1 MKNLTLLS
9 QIHLARFGRPAGKDI
24 HHSVDPESG
33 HVYVAYST
41 GPAEGVLVKI
51 SDLQSPFPEITELA
65 TFPPEND
72 EHSEL
77 WGHVV
82 GVKFLV
88 DIQAVCIVFS
98 HGDVV
103 LFHNEAT
110 ETGDT
115 MEIVGSVDS
124 GISCMAWSPDEELVI
139 MVAGEGSILEMTKD
153 FDVIAENPI
162 DVEEV
167 GEDVSVNVGWGKK
180 ETQFHGTEGKQAAQR
195 KVDTSTHTSSP
206 DDDNNHRLS
215 WRGDG
220 TYFCCSSK
228 DARLGRRVI
237 RVYNREA
244 ILQTTS
250 ESVDMLEHGL
260 SWRPSGNLIASSQRL
275 PHRHDIV
282 FFERNGLRHGEFTL
296 REEAGTVV
304 RELAWN
310 CDSTVLAIW
319 LQRTNGSCIQ
329 LWTMNNYKWYMKQ
342 ELLYNGE
349 GSSVASLQWDVE
361 AALVLHVVTESG
373 SYQRNQYCWDNY
385 INEMLSPDNL
395 GTVAVVDGANLMVT
409 PFRVMN
415 VPPPMSAF
423 TLTVPYAIQHISF
436 STLHHGDDMAV
447 LLADQ
452 RVAFY
457 EMADKTTRP
466 LPEPK
471 LLGLIELAEIPSVS
485 ARQIA
490 WTHPDT
496 LIGLQYDSD
505 IATDS
510 IVVVKLAFDE
520 ETKAPKIV
528 SRTNVPLEG
537 LFQRLY
543 FNQTHGDIMLQKAG
557 GDLMTITI
565 RDDEEPQVG
574 RWMEVDCLPEGCLW
588 MGTTRIGTGPEEYR
602 EKAVVGLA
610 RNNRLYVNDRLISSE
625 TTSFCLHNHF
635 LVFTTATHSARFLP
649 LEISLYDFKIVDNSM
664 LPYDE
669 SVRRVERGS
678 KIVLALPYSVNLVLQ
693 MPRGNLE
700 TIAPRAMVL
709 SVTRDALDK
718 CDFRTAFVTCR
729 KHRIDLNL
737 LYDHNP
743 KVFMEN
749 VPEFVKQVKEV
760 DYLNLFLS
768 FLRNEDVTQTLYPVP
783 GSESLL
789 KQQLTAAAAPQTY
802 VRLNKNGSK
811 GGSYGAQI
819 SPELAQ
825 KVNQICDAIR
835 VELNTLDRNTY
846 INSVLTTYVRKSPP
860 DLESAL
866 LLLAK
871 LRDEDQALAEDALKF
886 TIFLADVDRLFD
898 VALGMYDFAL
908 VLMVAQWSQKDPREY
923 LPFLNELRT
932 LEKYYQRYRI
942 DDHLKKYKSALQNLS
957 QAGEKYFND
966 CVSYIRQHNLYKDA
980 LKVFGANPTK
990 HKAILQIYGDSL
1002 SVNGDYEQAGVA
1014 YTMAGDKDKALE
1026 AYQEAGFWREAVVL
1040 AHQLNYDVPAMA
1052 YLARGLA
1059 ERMKVDKRF
1068 SEAGVLLAEYAKDS
1082 EEAVSALLEGRL
1094 WSEAIRTTYLY
1105 NRLDLMATHVT
1116 PGIADGHHDLMESIR
1131 DMQEQFDKQTKRLKE
1146 VRDLKIE
1153 KALAEAAE
1161 DMTPDDALDNVDM
1174 MSDTTS
1180 MASGFSRYTAAN
1192 SVLSKSSHSSKSSSQ
1207 YTARLKKRNDR
1218 KRQRGKK
1225 GSVFEEEY
1233 LINSLRK
1240 LIVRVDATKP
1250 DVHALLK
1257 CMASSLSLDRASV
1270 LQKEFAKLLQD
1281 INKHMLIIFI
1291 PPTDDFLAK
1300 KKAAEEA
1307 KAERKK
1313 LVRQNQTNAHL
1324 MSRHD
1329 EAVAQAQI
1337 AQLEEIAEQEIAE
1350 IYGEPP
1356 VMSKEPWDVDLV

>member
-9 QIHLARFGRPAGKDI
+9 QIHLARFGRPVGKDI
-24 HHSVDPESG
+24 HHSVDPETG

-41 GPAEGVLVKI
+41 GPAEGVLIKI
-51 SDLQSPFPEITELA
+51 TDLQSPFPEITELVS
-65 TFPPEND
+65 FPPEND
-72 EHSEL
+72 VNAEQ

-88 DIQAVCIVFS
+88 DIQAVCVIFS

-110 ETGDT
+110 ESGDT
-115 MEIVGSVDS
+115 LEIVGSVDS
-124 GISCMAWSPDEELVI
+124 GISCMAWSPDEELVV
-139 MVAGEGSILEMTKD
+139 MVTGEGSILEMTKD

-162 DVEEV
+162 DVEES

-195 KVDTSTHTSSP
+195 KVDTSAFTFSS
-206 DDDNNHRLS
+206 DDDDNHRLS

-228 DARLGRRVI
+228 DKRLGRRVI

-296 REEAGTVV
+296 REANDAVV
-304 RELAWN
+304 KELAWN
-310 CDSTVLAIW
+310 CDSTVLAVW
-319 LQRTNGSCIQ
+319 LERANGSCIQ

-342 ELLYNGE
+342 ELLFNGE
-349 GSSVASLQWDVE
+349 GSAVASLQWDVE
-361 AALVLHVVTESG
+361 SALLLHVVTQSG

-385 INEMLSPDNL
+385 INESLSPNNL

-415 VPPPMSAF
+415 VPPPMCAF
-423 TLTVPYAIQHISF
+423 TLPVPYAIQHVSF
-436 STLHHGDDMAV
+436 SAQSDGDDMAV

-452 RVAFY
+452 RVAFF
-457 EMADKTTRP
+457 EAADKAARP

-471 LLGLIELAEIPSVS
+471 LLGLIELAEVPSVLV
-485 ARQIA
+485 RQIA
-490 WTHPDT
+490 WVRADT

-505 IATDS
+505 VSADS
-510 IVVVKLAFDE
+510 IVIVKLSFDE
-520 ETKAPKIV
+520 DTKVPRIA
-528 SRTNVPLEG
+528 SRSDVPLEG
-537 LFQRLY
+537 IFQRLY
-543 FNQTHGDIMLQKAG
+543 FNATYGDILLQQADGNILTVELKE
-557 GDLMTITI
+557 
-565 RDDEEPQVG
+565 DEEPRIG
-574 RWMEVDCLPEGCLW
+574 KWMELHRLPEGCLW
-588 MGTTRIGTGPEEYR
+588 MGTTRIGTGNVEYR

-649 LEISLYDFKIVDNSM
+649 LETSLSEFKIVDNSM

-669 SVRRVERGS
+669 SIRRVERGS

-700 TIAPRAMVL
+700 TVAPRAMVL

-729 KHRIDLNL
+729 KHRIDLNI

-743 KVFMEN
+743 NVFMDN
-749 VPEFVKQVKEV
+749 VSEFVKQVKEV
-760 DYLNLFLS
+760 DHLNLFLS
-768 FLRNEDVTQTLYPVP
+768 FLRNEDVTQTLYPLS
-783 GSESLL
+783 GSGSTSKL
-789 KQQLTAAAAPQTY
+789 QQQQQPQAFG
-802 VRLNKNGSK
+802 RSKNG
-811 GGSYGAQI
+811 YGAPV
-819 SPELAQ
+819 SPELAE
-825 KVNQICDAIR
+825 KVNQICDAVR
-835 VELNTLDRNTY
+835 KELDTLDRNTY

-866 LLLAK
+866 LLLAQLK
-871 LRDEDQALAEDALKF
+871 DQDQALAEDALKF

-932 LEKYYQRYRI
+932 LEKYYQRFRI
-942 DDHLKKYKSALQNLS
+942 DDHLKKHQSALQNLS
-957 QAGEKYFND
+957 QAGDRYFTD
-966 CVSYIRQHNLYKDA
+966 CVNYIRQHNLYRFA
-980 LKVFGANPTK
+980 LKVFGSNPTK
-990 HKAILQIYGDSL
+990 HKTILQIYGDSL
-1002 SVNGDYEQAGVA
+1002 SVNGDHEQAGVA
-1014 YTMAGDKDKALE
+1014 YSMAGDKDKALE
-1026 AYQEAGFWREAVVL
+1026 SYREAGFWREAVVL
-1040 AHQLNYDVPAMA
+1040 AQQLKYDPAALA

-1059 ERMKVDKRF
+1059 ERMKADKRF
-1068 SEAGVLLAEYAKDS
+1068 SEAGLLLAEYAKDS

-1094 WSEAIRTTYLY
+1094 WSEATRTAYMHS
-1105 NRLDLMATHVT
+1105 RMDLITTLVT
-1116 PGIADGHHDLMESIR
+1116 PGIADGHQELMESIR
-1131 DMQEQFDKQTKRLKE
+1131 DMQEQFDKQIVRLKE
-1146 VRDLKIE
+1146 VRNLRIE
-1153 KALAEAAE
+1153 KALAEAAAE
-1161 DMTPDDALDNVDM
+1161 EMGAPDDALDNIDM

-1192 SVLSKSSHSSKSSSQ
+1192 SVLSKSSHSSRSSSQ
-1207 YTARLKKRNDR
+1207 YTARLKKRNEK
-1218 KRQRGKK
+1218 KRARGKK
-1225 GSVFEEEY
+1225 GSAFEEEY

-1240 LIVRVDATKP
+1240 LIVRVDTTKA

-1257 CMASSLSLDRASV
+1257 VLAASMSLERAKV
-1270 LQKEFAKLLQD
+1270 LQQEFGKLLREIDEQV
-1281 INKHMLIIFI
+1281 HVIFV
-1291 PPTDDFLAK
+1291 PATDEYLAK
-1300 KKAAEEA
+1300 KKAAEDA
-1307 KAERKK
+1307 KAERKRLIK
-1313 LVRQNQTNAHL
+1313 QNQANAHL
-1324 MSRHD
+1324 MSRHE

-1337 AQLEEIAEQEIAE
+1337 SQLEEIAEQEIAE

-1356 VMSKEPWDVDLV
+1356 VMSKDSWDVDLV

>member
-9 QIHLARFGRPAGKDI
+9 QIQLARFGRPSGKDI
-24 HHSVDPESG
+24 HHSVDPETG

-41 GPAEGVLVKI
+41 GPAESVLIRI
-51 SDLQSPFPEITELA
+51 SDLQSPFPEISELI

-72 EHSEL
+72 VHAEQ

-82 GVKFLV
+82 GVKFLL
-88 DIQAVCIVFS
+88 DIQAICVIFS
-98 HGDVV
+98 HGDVA
-103 LFHNEAT
+103 LFHNEPT

-115 MEIVGSVDS
+115 LEIVGSVDS

-139 MVAGEGSILEMTKD
+139 MVTGEGSILEMTKD

-162 DVEEV
+162 DVEET

-195 KVDTSTHTSSP
+195 KVDTSAFTFSP
-206 DDDNNHRLS
+206 DDDDQHRLS

-228 DARLGRRVI
+228 DKRLGHRVI

-244 ILQTTS
+244 VLQTTS

-260 SWRPSGNLIASSQRL
+260 SWRPSGNLITSSQRL

-296 REEAGTVV
+296 REPSDTIVK
-304 RELAWN
+304 ELQWN
-310 CDSTVLAIW
+310 CDSTVLAVW
-319 LQRTNGSCIQ
+319 LQRASGSCIQ
-329 LWTMNNYKWYMKQ
+329 LWTMGNYKWYLKQ

-349 GSSVASLQWDVE
+349 GSAVANFEWDAE

-385 INEMLSPDNL
+385 INEMLSPENL

-409 PFRVMN
+409 PFRAMN

-436 STLHHGDDMAV
+436 STSHHGDDMAV

-457 EMADKTTRP
+457 EMADKSTRP

-471 LLGLIELAEIPSVS
+471 LIGLIELTEVPSVVI
-485 ARQIA
+485 RQIA
-490 WTHPDT
+490 WVRSDT

-505 IATDS
+505 ISADS
-510 IVVVKLAFDE
+510 IVVIKLAFDE
-520 ETKAPKIV
+520 ESKTTSIV
-528 SRTNVPLEG
+528 SRTDLPLDG
-537 LFQRLY
+537 LYQRLY
-543 FNQTHGDIMLQKAG
+543 FNQTYGDILLQQSNGNLLSLSLKEGEDPA
-557 GDLMTITI
+557 L
-565 RDDEEPQVG
+565 E
-574 RWMEVDCLPEGCLW
+574 RWMEIHRLPEGCIW
-588 MGTTRIGTGPEEYR
+588 MGTTRIGTGHVEYR
-602 EKAVVGLA
+602 EKAVIGLA

-635 LVFTTATHSARFLP
+635 LVFTTATHSTRFLP
-649 LEISLYDFKIVDNSM
+649 LETPLHEFKIVDNSM

-669 SVRRVERGS
+669 SIRRVERGS

-700 TIAPRAMVL
+700 TVAPRAMVL

-718 CDFRTAFVTCR
+718 SDYKTAFLTCR

-743 KVFMEN
+743 KAFMEN
-749 VPEFVKQVKEV
+749 VAEFVKQIKEV
-760 DYLNLFLS
+760 DHLNLFLS
-768 FLRNEDVTQTLYPVP
+768 FLKSEDVTQTLYPLS
-783 GSESLL
+783 GSGSLL
-789 KQQLTAAAAPQTY
+789 KQPLPQTQ
-802 VRLNKNGSK
+802 VRPSGGKAGYKN
-811 GGSYGAQI
+811 AI
-819 SPELAQ
+819 SPELAE
-825 KVNQICDAIR
+825 KVNRVCDAVR
-835 VELNTLDRNTY
+835 DVLQTMDKKTY
-846 INSVLTTYVRKSPP
+846 INSILTTYVRKSPP

-866 LLLAK
+866 VLLAELK
-871 LRDEDQALAEDALKF
+871 DEDQALAEDALKF

-932 LEKYYQRYRI
+932 LEKYYQRFKI
-942 DDHLKKYKSALQNLS
+942 DDHLKKYQSALENLS
-957 QAGEKYFND
+957 QAGEKYFDD
-966 CVSYIRQHNLYKDA
+966 CIAYTKQHNLYKFA
-980 LKVFGANPTK
+980 LKVFGSNAAK
-990 HKAILQIYGDSL
+990 HKIVLNIYGDSL
-1002 SVNGDYEQAGVA
+1002 SINGDHQQAAVA
-1014 YTMAGDKDKALE
+1014 YVMAGDKEKALE
-1026 AYQEAGFWREAVVL
+1026 SNRDAGLWREAMVL
-1040 AHQLNYDVPAMA
+1040 AKQLKYDDSATT

-1059 ERMKVDKRF
+1059 EHMKLDKKYI
-1068 SEAGVLLAEYAKDS
+1068 EAGILLAEYAKDTD
-1082 EEAVSALLEGRL
+1082 EAIVALLEGRL
-1094 WSEAIRTTYLY
+1094 WNEAIRTAYFHD
-1105 NRLDLMATHVT
+1105 RLDLMVTHVT
-1116 PGIADGHHDLMESIR
+1116 PGIADGHHDLMETIR

-1161 DMTPDDALDNVDM
+1161 DNMPDDGLDNVDM

-1192 SVLSKSSHSSKSSSQ
+1192 SMVSASSRSSSRSSSM

-1218 KRQRGKK
+1218 KRARGKK
-1225 GSVFEEEY
+1225 GSAYEEEY
-1233 LINSLRK
+1233 LIGSLRK
-1240 LIVRVDATKP
+1240 LIERVDTTKAT
-1250 DVHALLK
+1250 
-1257 CMASSLSLDRASV
+1257 SLSLERAKA
-1270 LQKEFAKLLQD
+1270 LQQEFGKLLQD
-1281 INKHMLIIFI
+1281 IEEHVHIIFV
-1291 PPTDDFLAK
+1291 PATEEHLAK
-1300 KKAAEEA
+1300 KKAVEDA
-1307 KAERKK
+1307 KNERKK
-1313 LVRQNQTNAHL
+1313 LIKQNQINAHL
-1324 MSRHD
+1324 MSRHE

-1337 AQLEEIAEQEIAE
+1337 AQLEEIAEQEVPE

-1356 VMSKEPWDVDLV
+1356 VMSKESWDVDLV

>member
-9 QIHLARFGRPAGKDI
+9 QVHLARFGRPVGKDI
-24 HHSVDPESG
+24 HHSVDPETG
-33 HVYVAYST
+33 NVYVAYST

-51 SDLQSPFPEITELA
+51 SDLQSPFPEINELV

-72 EHSEL
+72 VNADQ

-88 DIQAVCIVFS
+88 DIQAVCVIFS

-103 LFHNEAT
+103 LFHTEAT
-110 ETGDT
+110 ESGDT
-115 MEIVGSVDS
+115 LEIVGSVDS

-139 MVAGEGSILEMTKD
+139 MVTGEGSILEMTKD

-162 DVEEV
+162 DVVES

-180 ETQFHGTEGKQAAQR
+180 ETQFHGTEGKAAAQR
-195 KVDTSTHTSSP
+195 KVDTSTFTFSP
-206 DDDNNHRLS
+206 DDDDQHRLS

-244 ILQTTS
+244 VLQTTS

-275 PHRHDIV
+275 PHRHDVV

-296 REEAGTVV
+296 REGNDAVV
-304 RELAWN
+304 KELAWN
-310 CDSTVLAIW
+310 CDSTILAVW
-319 LQRTNGSCIQ
+319 LERETGSCIQ
-329 LWTMNNYKWYMKQ
+329 LWTMNNYKWYLKQ
-342 ELLYNGE
+342 ELSYNGE
-349 GSSVASLQWDVE
+349 FGSAVASFQWDVE
-361 AALVLHVVTESG
+361 SALVLHVVTQSG
-373 SYQRNQYCWDNY
+373 SYQRNHYCWDTY
-385 INEMLSPDNL
+385 INDKLSPDNL
-395 GTVAVVDGANLMVT
+395 GTAAVVDGANLLVT

-415 VPPPMSAF
+415 VPPPMSAY
-423 TLTVPYAIQHISF
+423 TLTVPSAIQHVSF
-436 STLHHGDDMAV
+436 SAFNGGDDMAV
-447 LLADQ
+447 LLANQ
-452 RVAFY
+452 RVAFF
-457 EMADKTTRP
+457 ETAEKTLRP

-471 LLGLIELAEIPSVS
+471 LLGLIGLADMPSVVV
-485 ARQIA
+485 RQVA
-490 WTHPDT
+490 WVRQDT

-505 IATDS
+505 LCADGL
-510 IVVVKLAFDE
+510 VLVKLTFDE
-520 ETKAPKIV
+520 ETRAPKIV
-528 SRTNVPLEG
+528 SKTDVPLEG
-537 LFQRLY
+537 LYQRIY
-543 FNQTHGDIMLQKAG
+543 YNQTYGDILLQQADG
-557 GDLMTITI
+557 NLMSVELQ
-565 RDDEEPQVG
+565 DEEDAP
-574 RWMEVDCLPEGCLW
+574 RISKWMEVQRLPEGCLW
-588 MGTTRIGTGPEEYR
+588 MGTTRIGAGREEYR
-602 EKAVVGLA
+602 ERAVVGLA

-635 LVFTTATHSARFLP
+635 LIFTTATHSARFLP
-649 LEISLYDFKIVDNSM
+649 LETNLSDFKIVDNSM

-669 SVRRVERGS
+669 SIRRVERGS

-700 TIAPRAMVL
+700 TVAPRALVL

-729 KHRIDLNL
+729 KNRIDLNI

-768 FLRNEDVTQTLYPVP
+768 FLRNEDVTQTLYPLS
-783 GSESLL
+783 GSGSTLKLL
-789 KQQLTAAAAPQTY
+789 QQQPTQQPSHRA
-802 VRLNKNGSK
+802 
-811 GGSYGAQI
+811 GGSRGKGANTSAGQ
-819 SPELAQ
+819 SQ
-825 KVNQICDAIR
+825 KVNEICDAVR
-835 VELNTLDRNTY
+835 KELDTLDRKTY
-846 INSVLTTYVRKSPP
+846 INSVLTTHVRKSPP
-860 DLESAL
+860 DLEAAL
-866 LLLAK
+866 LLLAQLK
-871 LRDEDQALAEDALKF
+871 EEDQALAEDALKF

-942 DDHLKKYKSALQNLS
+942 DDHLKKYESALKNLS
-957 QAGEKYFND
+957 QAGEKYFDD
-966 CVSYIRQHNLYKDA
+966 CLTYTRQHNLYRAA
-980 LKVFGANPTK
+980 LKVFGSVPVK
-990 HKAILQIYGDSL
+990 HKEILQIYGDSL
-1002 SVNGDYEQAGVA
+1002 SINGDHEQAGVA
-1014 YTMAGDKDKALE
+1014 YAMAGEKEKALE
-1026 AYQEAGFWREAVVL
+1026 SYKEAGLWREAVVL
-1040 AHQLNYDVPAMA
+1040 AQQLRYEPSAIA

-1059 ERMKVDKRF
+1059 DRLKVDKRYN
-1068 SEAGVLLAEYAKDS
+1068 EAGVILSEYAKDS
-1082 EEAVSALLEGRL
+1082 EEAISALLEGRL
-1094 WSEAIRTTYLY
+1094 WSEAIRMAYFY
-1105 NRLDLMATHVT
+1105 NRLDLMDTHVA

-1131 DMQEQFDKQTKRLKE
+1131 DMQDQFDKQIKRLKE
-1146 VRDLKIE
+1146 VRELKIE

-1161 DMTPDDALDNVDM
+1161 EMMAPDEGLDNVDM

-1192 SVLSKSSHSSKSSSQ
+1192 TVASKASNSSRSSSQ
-1207 YTARLKKRNDR
+1207 YTAKLKKRADK

-1240 LIVRVDATKP
+1240 LILRVDTTKP

-1257 CMASSLSLDRASV
+1257 CLAESMSLERARV
-1270 LQKEFAKLLQD
+1270 LQQEFAKLLKD
-1281 INKHMLIIFI
+1281 IEAQGPVVFV
-1291 PPTDDFLAK
+1291 PAPEEYSTK
-1300 KKAAEEA
+1300 KKAAEDA

-1313 LVRQNQTNAHL
+1313 LIKQNQINAHL
-1324 MSRHD
+1324 MSRHE

-1337 AQLEEIAEQEIAE
+1337 AQLEEIAEQDIPE
-1350 IYGEPP
+1350 IYGEIP
-1356 VMSKEPWDVDLV
+1356 VMSKETWDVDLV

>member
-41 GPAEGVLVKI
+41 GPAEGVLIKVT
-51 SDLQSPFPEITELA
+51 DLQSPYPEITELA

-72 EHSEL
+72 VNADQ
-77 WGHVV
+77 WGQVV
-82 GVKFLV
+82 GVKFLM
-88 DIQAVCIVFS
+88 DIQAVCIIFS

-103 LFHNEAT
+103 LFHNEVS
-110 ETGDT
+110 ESGDT
-115 MEIVGSVDS
+115 LEIVGSVDS
-124 GISCMAWSPDEELVI
+124 GISCMAWSPDEELVV
-139 MVAGEGSILEMTKD
+139 MVTGEGSILEMTKD

-162 DVEEV
+162 DVEES

-195 KVDTSTHTSSP
+195 KIDTSTFTCSP
-206 DDDNNHRLS
+206 DDDTKHRLS

-228 DARLGRRVI
+228 DSRLGRRVI

-250 ESVDMLEHGL
+250 ESVDMLEHSL

-296 REEAGTVV
+296 REANDAVV
-304 RELAWN
+304 KELAWN
-310 CDSTVLAIW
+310 CDSTVLAVW
-319 LQRTNGSCIQ
+319 LQRGDGSSCIQ

-342 ELLYNGE
+342 ELLYKE
-349 GSSVASLQWDVE
+349 GSSVAGLQWDVE
-361 AALVLHVVTESG
+361 SALVLHVVTESG
-373 SYQRNQYCWDNY
+373 AYQRNQYCWDNY
-385 INEMLSPDNL
+385 INDMLSPENL

-415 VPPPMSAF
+415 VPPPMCAF
-423 TLTVPYAIQHISF
+423 TLSLPYAIQHVSF
-436 STLHHGDDMAV
+436 SALHHGDDMAV

-457 EMADKTTRP
+457 EVEDKTTRP

-471 LLGLIELAEIPSVS
+471 LLGLIDLTDVPSVS
-485 ARQIA
+485 TRQIA
-490 WTHPDT
+490 WVKSDT

-505 IATDS
+505 IAMDS
-510 IVVVKLAFDE
+510 IVVIKLAFDE
-520 ETKAPKIV
+520 ENKAPRIV
-528 SRTNVPLEG
+528 SKTDVPLEG
-537 LFQRLY
+537 LYQRLY
-543 FNQTHGDIMLQKAG
+543 FNQMYGDVLLQQADGNLVSLELKE
-557 GDLMTITI
+557 
-565 RDDEEPQVG
+565 DEEPKIAQ
-574 RWMEVDCLPEGCLW
+574 WMEIHRLPEGCLW
-588 MGTTRIGTGPEEYR
+588 MGTIRVGKGLEEYR

-635 LVFTTATHSARFLP
+635 LVFTTATHSVRFLP
-649 LEISLYDFKIVDNSM
+649 LETPLSEFKIVDNSM

-669 SVRRVERGS
+669 SIRRVERGS

-700 TIAPRAMVL
+700 TVAPRAMVL

-718 CDFRTAFVTCR
+718 RDFRTAFVTCR
-729 KHRIDLNL
+729 KHRIDLNI

-749 VPEFVKQVKEV
+749 VSEFVKQVKEV

-768 FLRNEDVTQTLYPVP
+768 FLRNEDVTQTLYPIS
-783 GSESLL
+783 GSGSPL
-789 KQQLTAAAAPQTY
+789 KQLQQPAPQSFAYGKGGKGGKGGYGAAA
-802 VRLNKNGSK
+802 
-811 GGSYGAQI
+811 
-819 SPELAQ
+819 SPELAE
-825 KVNQICDAIR
+825 KVNQICDAVR
-835 VELNTLDRNTY
+835 KELDTLDQKTY

-866 LLLAK
+866 LLLAELK
-871 LRDEDQALAEDALKF
+871 DQDQALAEDALKF

-932 LEKYYQRYRI
+932 LEKYYQRFRI
-942 DDHLKKYKSALQNLS
+942 DDHLKKYQSALQNLS
-957 QAGEKYFND
+957 QAGEKYFED
-966 CVSYIRQHNLYKDA
+966 CVRYIKQHNLFKYA
-980 LKVFGANPTK
+980 LTVFGSNPVK
-990 HKAILQIYGDSL
+990 HKAVLQIYGDSL
-1002 SVNGDYEQAGVA
+1002 SVNGDHEQAGVA
-1014 YTMAGDKDKALE
+1014 YTMAGEKEKALE
-1026 AYQEAGFWREAVVL
+1026 SYREAGFWREAVVL
-1040 AHQLNYDVPAMA
+1040 AQQLKYEPSAMA
-1052 YLARGLA
+1052 YLARELA
-1059 ERMKVDKRF
+1059 ERLKLDKRYN
-1068 SEAGVLLAEYAKDS
+1068 EAGVVLAEYAKDS
-1082 EEAVSALLEGRL
+1082 DGAVTALLEGRL
-1094 WSEAIRTTYLY
+1094 WNEAIRTAYLY

-1131 DMQEQFDKQTKRLKE
+1131 DMQEQFDKQIKRLQE

-1192 SVLSKSSHSSKSSSQ
+1192 TVMSKSSHSSRSSSQ
-1207 YTARLKKRNDR
+1207 YTARLKKRNER

-1240 LIVRVDATKP
+1240 LILRVDATKP

-1257 CMASSLSLDRASV
+1257 VLATSLSLERAKV
-1270 LQKEFAKLLQD
+1270 LQQEFGKLLQD
-1281 INKHMLIIFI
+1281 IDDHQHVIFI
-1291 PPTDDFLAK
+1291 PPTEEYLAK
-1300 KKAAEEA
+1300 KKAAEDA
-1307 KAERKK
+1307 KTERKK
-1313 LVRQNQTNAHL
+1313 LIKQNQVNAHL
-1324 MSRHD
+1324 MSRHE

-1337 AQLEEIAEQEIAE
+1337 AQLEEIAEQDIAD

-1356 VMSKEPWDVDLV
+1356 VMSKDSWDVDLV